1 MLTPEQTHINNLRQQ
16 IKPETFSPP
25 ALSAKKI
32 PEYFQVSGNFETM
45 TVGSKFAPYV
55 VANKPDYDCFVLAG
69 IEDNEL
75 FSNLIMR
82 NMNIP
87 FGIAFDSNAN
97 KISQHFPEDIR
108 IINKRVSFLNDEQ
121 HENLSEMG
129 DKKDVFLKMNIFG
142 NEYLWVLSLSKES
155 LFRFK
160 QMIIVFHDI
169 NNNPTQQRALNKIK
183 CFQKLKKTHDV
194 VNVTPVGNNLIVTYF
209 RKARIQHDDEPVS
222 KPVDDTQK
230 EEPVNNTQIKDE
242 PIQQSTLEISDLK
255 SALLDKVDEIIKN
268 AEQEIISTVT
278 NNLKS
283 AFDAEVEKI
292 LKRCD
297 NFKQDKFKDDV
308 EKVDFSQQIE
318 QTQERVKQLVSDTS
332 FVPSLLTKDSEKIED
347 GFKEDETIVT
357 ESLDTKSTLEEK
369 DEIKEQTKATVT
381 FSKPTFS
388 PAPKPFS
395 PETEKQKN
403 KNAKKQPK
411 KQLKKTVVLED
422 LKEDSAEDKSSSSSS
437 PLLEKEAQQEF
448 KEDETLEDVVD
459 EDKQEESEDV
469 ALVVEED

>member
-1 MLTPEQTHINNLRQQ
+1 MLTPEQSHINNLRQQ

-25 ALSAKKI
+25 TLSAKKI
-32 PEYFQVSGNFETM
+32 PEYFKASDKFETM
-45 TVGSKFAPYV
+45 TVGNRFAPYV
-55 VANKPDYDCFVLAG
+55 VANKSDYDCYVLAG
-69 IEDNEL
+69 IEENEL
-75 FSNLIMR
+75 FSKLIMS

-87 FGIAFDSNAN
+87 FGIAFDSNVN
-97 KISQHFPEDIR
+97 KISQHFPEEIR

-142 NEYLWVLSLSKES
+142 TEYLWVLSLSKES

-209 RKARIQHDDEPVS
+209 RKDKIQEDDDSTEPQEPIILETQVENAEL
-222 KPVDDTQK
+222 KPVEK
-230 EEPVNNTQIKDE
+230 
-242 PIQQSTLEISDLK
+242 IQQTDLELSKLR
-255 SALLDKVDEIIKN
+255 SVLQDKVEEIIKN

-278 NNLKS
+278 SNLKT

-292 LKRCD
+292 LKKFNID
-297 NFKQDKFKDDV
+297 ELKQDKKEV

-332 FVPSLLTKDSEKIED
+332 FVPSFSMENSEKNVED
-347 GFKEDETIVT
+347 FKDETTVT
-357 ESLDTKSTLEEK
+357 ENLDTKSVLEEK
-369 DEIKEQTKATVT
+369 GEVKEQTKATVT

-403 KNAKKQPK
+403 KNAKKQTK

-422 LKEDSAEDKSSSSSS
+422 LKEDSAEDKSSPSSS
-437 PLLEKEAQQEF
+437 PLSEKE
-448 KEDETLEDVVD
+448 DDTLEDVVD